1 MKKFEVIILPT
12 SIGLCKIYVYGFF
25 HTGARGKVYATL
37 NGVTVSSTGY
47 HRNRTIRKAVE
58 DLNQLIKSK

>member
-1 MKKFEVIILPT
+1 MFT
-12 SIGLCKIYVYGFF
+12 DFF
-25 HTGARGKVYATL
+25 IPGARGKVYATL